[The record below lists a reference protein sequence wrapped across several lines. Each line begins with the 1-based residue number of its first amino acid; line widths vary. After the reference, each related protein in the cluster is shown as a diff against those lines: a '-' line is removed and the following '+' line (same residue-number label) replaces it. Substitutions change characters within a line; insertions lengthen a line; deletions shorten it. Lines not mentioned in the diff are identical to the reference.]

1 MDELLRLLK
10 DGNTR
15 TIEQLAAE
23 LQTSDADIRRQLE
36 FLEHIG
42 AVRKNFAQESGCG
55 SCGSCSGGAC
65 KGCMPKNAKQ
75 NMGEMWEVV
84 SVQSVNSRQHTDLHK
99 QDLQ

>member
-23 LQTSDADIRRQLE
+23 LHTSEADIRRQLE
-36 FLEHIG
+36 YLEHIG
-42 AVRKNFAQESGCG
+42 AIRRLTAQETGCG
-55 SCGSCSGGAC
+55 QCGGCSGGVC

-75 NMGEMWEVV
+75 NMGEIWEVK
-84 SVQSVNSRQHTDLHK
+84 SK
-99 QDLQ
+99 F